1 MLHAALSRMIG
12 TRRWRLRLWD
22 GVEHGETDPEFTM
35 VLHSRRALDRL
46 IGALPERGFARAY
59 VEGEIDVEPLERLF
73 DCFAEVSARDVAL
86 AVPSLLR
93 AVLALGAR
101 PERSRAR
108 VEAHLRGRRHTRSRD
123 AAAIHHHYDLPPAFY
138 RLLLGETMAYSCAYF
153 EHAAAGID
161 TAQRAKFELVCRKLR
176 LRPGER
182 LLDVGC
188 GFGGLVMHA
197 AEHHGVTATGIT
209 LSVEQARWAQ
219 DACAERGLDG
229 RVSIRAADYRD
240 DLGAPYDAVASIGMV
255 EHVGR
260 ARMPGYVQA
269 LRRAL
274 RPGGRALIHGI
285 TTWPEDSGINRMIN
299 AFVFPD
305 GQLQEVGAMVSALQ
319 SEHRC
324 ATSRASAT
332 TTCSPPNAGSP
343 SLRSTGT
350 RRSGSSVRSGRGSGA
365 STSPGAGPPSAAAT
379 SASTRSSWCDPTTG
393 TRGCRSHVPTGSRPP
408 RSSPRV
414 RPPLITLHVVIGVQ
428 VRSGDDHATTSPR
441 SPRDRRRDRGSA
453 ADRGDG
459 PSHRLAP
466 GTECAGRRGARGEPA
481 GAEPALP
488 AGPDPDGL
496 RPEPRVDPRAP
507 ASRPHAGAHPAG

>member
-319 SEHRC
+319 SEHLEVRDVE
-324 ATSRASAT
+324 
-332 TTCSPPNAGSP
+332 
-343 SLRSTGT
+343 SLRDHYVLTAERWLAELAEHRHEAVRLVGPQRTRLWRLYLTGCGAAF
-350 RRSGSSVRSGRGSGA
+350 RRGDIGVHQILVVRSDHGDSRMPLTRA
-365 STSPGAGPPSAAAT
+365 DWFATAPEQSPGAAAA
-379 SASTRSSWCDPTTG
+379 
-393 TRGCRSHVPTGSRPP
+393 HHPP
-408 RSSPRV
+408 RR
-414 RPPLITLHVVIGVQ
+414 H
-428 VRSGDDHATTSPR
+428 R
-441 SPRDRRRDRGSA
+441 SPSSIRR
-453 ADRGDG
+453 
-459 PSHRLAP
+459 
-466 GTECAGRRGARGEPA
+466 
-481 GAEPALP
+481 
-488 AGPDPDGL
+488 
-496 RPEPRVDPRAP
+496 
-507 ASRPHAGAHPAG
+507 